1 MALCEGA
8 QQGCTVTHC
17 EQQGP
22 TVTFNLR
29 RADGSYVG
37 HREVAKLAELH
48 SIVLRV
54 SLPLCVVTPR
64 QLSTSSICI

>member
-1 MALCEGA
+1 MGP
-8 QQGCTVTHC
+8 TVTSGFSEEARQGRAVTPRFLEGGQH
-17 EQQGP
+17 GP

-37 HREVAKLAELH
+37 HREVAKMAELH

-54 SLPLCVVTPR
+54 SAVR
-64 QLSTSSICI
+64 E